1 MLEIKFTR
9 TSIRDWNQLDGAVR
23 TQFKKKLQELRLE
36 DAPRLR
42 LRGFGGLLFKV
53 KITSPQFR
61 LVYRIDQTGKQLI
74 VISAGHRD
82 SVYIKLSKVV

>member
-1 MLEIKFTR
+1 MLEIKFTK
-9 TSIRDWNQLDGAVR
+9 TSIRDWSQLDGAVR

-36 DAPRLR
+36 DAPRVR

-61 LVYRIDQTGKQLI
+61 LVYRIDQTSKQLI

-82 SVYIKLSKVV
+82 SIYDRLEKIV

>member
-1 MLEIKFTR
+1 MLEIKFTKA
-9 TSIRDWNQLDGAVR
+9 SMRDWSQLDGAVR

-36 DAPRLR
+36 DAPRVR

-61 LVYRIDQTGKQLI
+61 LVYRIDQTSKQLI

-82 SVYIKLSKVV
+82 SIYDRLGKIV

>member
-1 MLEIKFTR
+1 MLEIKFTK
-9 TSIRDWNQLDGAVR
+9 TSIRDWSQLDGAVR

-36 DAPRLR
+36 DAPRVR

-61 LVYRIDQTGKQLI
+61 LVYRIDQTSKQLI

-82 SVYIKLSKVV
+82 SIYDRLGKIV

>member
-1 MLEIKFTR
+1 MLEIKFTK
-9 TSIRDWNQLDGAVR
+9 TSIRDWSQLDGAVR
-23 TQFKKKLQELRLE
+23 TQFKKKLRELRFE
-36 DAPRLR
+36 DAPRVR

-61 LVYRIDQTGKQLI
+61 LVYRIDQTSKQLI

-82 SVYIKLSKVV
+82 SIYDRLGKIV